1 MSSVYD
7 DNIRY
12 ARIPQEKFEY
22 YLVALTFTLLG
33 LSVQTVKFGS
43 SNVADILELV
53 GWVVLLLSGIMALLR
68 LEMQPVVHNNYARLD
83 SINSELSQLL
93 EAQARGTTEVVN
105 RDRDYEATSIEES
118 IKLHSE
124 FLERNEPKLKQLE
137 DWIIKKTIFINI
149 HLS

>member
-83 SINSELSQLL
+83 SINSELSQL
-93 EAQARGTTEVVN
+93 
-105 RDRDYEATSIEES
+105 
-118 IKLHSE
+118 
-124 FLERNEPKLKQLE
+124 F
-137 DWIIKKTIFINI
+137 
-149 HLS
+149 